1 MRPEEEID
9 VQGKKLNFNCYLD
22 VYCMVVSKI
31 EVLGLGEGW
40 QFVSCVSYSDHVKN
54 ISVSYS
60 VTRTRHE

>member
-9 VQGKKLNFNCYLD
+9 VQGKKPNFNCYLD

-40 QFVSCVSYSDHVKN
+40 QFVSCSDHVKN
-54 ISVSYS
+54 I
-60 VTRTRHE
+60 